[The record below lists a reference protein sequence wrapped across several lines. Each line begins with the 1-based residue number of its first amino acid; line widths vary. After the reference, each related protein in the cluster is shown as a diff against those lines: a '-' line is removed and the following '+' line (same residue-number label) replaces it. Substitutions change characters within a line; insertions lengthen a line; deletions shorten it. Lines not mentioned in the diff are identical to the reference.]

1 LLDSGN
7 FTDTPTPQGITKT
20 RALLTAMETLGYSV
34 VNVGERDLRQGYAAL
49 LENVGER
56 NFALVSA
63 NVVRNDTKET
73 VFEPFVIVDAR
84 APEGEATERV
94 GVIGV
99 VRFNP
104 IFRKPGPDGA
114 ELAIVHPVEP
124 VKQAAAK
131 LREQGVER
139 IVLLAALHRDD
150 AARIVGQVPE
160 IDFVVGSYGGHF
172 MTKEDRVDDG
182 AWLFY
187 SGNQGKRFGE
197 TRVYTEP
204 GGEVSQ
210 RTRMHL
216 LSKMYPAEQAMLDY
230 VNSVPFEPDAAAIA
244 AVTSQAQVTGSGP
257 YIGTTAC
264 QTCHGAQYDEWSGT
278 AHAQALTTIEE
289 QQGKALPQCQPCHT
303 TAAGLPGGFVSREAT
318 PTLASVGCESCHGP
332 GRRHLEDPERPFGKI
347 GLSSCTV
354 CHDPKNSPKFDYYGY
369 VARVN
374 HQASR

>member
-1 LLDSGN
+1 MLDSGN
-7 FTDTPTPQGITKT
+7 FTDTPTPQGVTKT
-20 RALLTAMETLGYSV
+20 RALLTAMEKLGYSV

-49 LENVGER
+49 MENVGER
-56 NFALVSA
+56 EFALVSA
-63 NVVRNDTKET
+63 NVVRNDTKEQ
-73 VFEPFVIVDAR
+73 VFEPFVVVDAR
-84 APEGEATERV
+84 ASEGEATERV

-104 IFRKPGPDGA
+104 IFRKPGPEGA
-114 ELAIVHPVEP
+114 ELAIVHPLEP

-131 LREQGVER
+131 LREQGIER

-150 AARIVGQVPE
+150 AARIVGEVPE

-172 MTKEDRVDDG
+172 MTREDRVDGG

-197 TRVYTEP
+197 TRVFVEP
-204 GGEVSQ
+204 DGELSQ
-210 RTRMHL
+210 STRMHL
-216 LSKMYPAEQAMLDY
+216 LSKMYPAEQGMLDY
-230 VNSVPFEPDAAAIA
+230 VNSVPLESDAAALA
-244 AVTSQAQVTGSGP
+244 VVTSRAQVVGSGP
-257 YIGTTAC
+257 YVGSKAC
-264 QTCHGAQYDEWSGT
+264 QSCHGPEYEDWSAT
-278 AHAQALTTIEE
+278 AHAQALTTIEK
-289 QQGKALPQCQPCHT
+289 QQGKAPPQCQACHA

-318 PTLASVGCESCHGP
+318 PTLASVGCESCHGS
-332 GRRHLEDPERPFGKI
+332 GRRHLEDPERPYGQI

-354 CHDPKNSPKFDYYGY
+354 CHDPANSPKFDYYSY